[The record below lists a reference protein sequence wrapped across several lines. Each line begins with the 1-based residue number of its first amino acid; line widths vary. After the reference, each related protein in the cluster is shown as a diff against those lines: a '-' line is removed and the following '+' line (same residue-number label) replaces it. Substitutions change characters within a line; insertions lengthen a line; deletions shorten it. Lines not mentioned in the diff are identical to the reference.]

1 MGLHCSGFFC
11 CRAQAL
17 AHVGFSG
24 CGSQVLEHRLHS
36 GGAQAPLLYGMW
48 HFPRPGIET
57 VPPALTGQFFTTEP
71 PGKPCPILWI
81 HDRTCFSLGSAFA
94 WNHGFFRG
102 WGNSGLPWKLFL
114 APEPLACP
122 FVGGSPVLFF
132 IFSPP
137 EFWHFHISGE
147 KVPKLFMAQINF
159 ETISEL
165 HNWEKW
171 EVVIL
176 FALKVSFFSW
186 FCKHVPLCESLL
198 VCFDW
203 RRWLLLLAWH
213 RQVPSLALV
222 LLQFP
227 SWRLFSSPGLMWNDP
242 LPFAGS
248 GSLCPP
254 RSDKSQV
261 SRGCRCAVCFDWK
274 DQLDELGSS
283 SSSSS
288 FFFYFPSVVMRVC
301 GITLSSL
308 LRTDQPF
315 IHAHPQP
322 TLTYQ
327 WILSYSLSPLHTHTP
342 YFKLFFCFSELL
354 RLYVR
359 WTQRSSGAQIWL
371 FSSFFLFS

>member
-1 MGLHCSGFFC
+1 
-11 CRAQAL
+11 
-17 AHVGFSG
+17 
-24 CGSQVLEHRLHS
+24 
-36 GGAQAPLLYGMW
+36 
-48 HFPRPGIET
+48 
-57 VPPALTGQFFTTEP
+57 
-71 PGKPCPILWI
+71 
-81 HDRTCFSLGSAFA
+81 
-94 WNHGFFRG
+94 
-102 WGNSGLPWKLFL
+102 
-114 APEPLACP
+114 
-122 FVGGSPVLFF
+122 
-132 IFSPP
+132 
-137 EFWHFHISGE
+137 
-147 KVPKLFMAQINF
+147 MAQINF

-227 SWRLFSSPGLMWNDP
+227 SWHLFSSPGLMWNDP

-288 FFFYFPSVVMRVC
+288 SF
-301 GITLSSL
+301 
-308 LRTDQPF
+308 
-315 IHAHPQP
+315 
-322 TLTYQ
+322 
-327 WILSYSLSPLHTHTP
+327 
-342 YFKLFFCFSELL
+342 
-354 RLYVR
+354 
-359 WTQRSSGAQIWL
+359 
-371 FSSFFLFS
+371 FFLFPWAQIKCSYESL